1 MLEIKGKVNT
11 AICYAKVIEEDA
23 IEQIRTM
30 CDYELTKDSKI
41 RIMPDVHAGAG
52 CTIGT
57 TMTVIDKACPN
68 VVGVDIGCGMY
79 TVKLKE
85 KELDFEKI
93 DEVCHYIPSGKNV
106 WEGREER
113 FDLEQLRCRRNLNN
127 TKRLERS
134 LGTLGGGN
142 HFIEIDKDENDNKYL
157 VIHSGSRNLGLQV
170 ANYYQNVGYESLNY
184 ISDEYEIKAKEL
196 IESYKSS
203 GKKKRI
209 EKDLKKLKESFRV
222 KSKVP
227 KDLCYVEGKDLEDY
241 LHDMD
246 IVQKYATKNR
256 EIMARR
262 IVEFMGLDYDKLN
275 KFESIHNYIEVEKG
289 FLRKGAIS
297 AYEGEDLLIPIN
309 MRDGVIIG
317 KGKGNPNWNFS
328 APHGAGRILSRAEAK
343 NKIHMNDYKE
353 TMKDIFTTCVN
364 VKTLDEAPQAYKP
377 IEEIINNIYD
387 TVEITKIIKPIY
399 NFKSN

>member
-1 MLEIKGKVNT
+1 MIIKGDFNEAEVFTENIDKETISQVKVLLNQEFV
-11 AICYAKVIEEDA
+11 KNSSV
-23 IEQIRTM
+23 
-30 CDYELTKDSKI
+30 K
-41 RIMPDVHAGAG
+41 IMPDCHKGAG
-52 CTIGT
+52 CVIGT
-57 TMTVIDKACPN
+57 TMTIKDKIVPN
-68 VVGVDIGCGMY
+68 LVGVDIGCG
-79 TVKLKE
+79 VLCVELSDIKLD
-85 KELDFEKI
+85 LEKI
-93 DEVCHYIPSGKNV
+93 DDFIKNKIPKKI
-106 WEGREER
+106 EEFNR
-113 FDLEQLRCRRNLNN
+113 A
-127 TKRLERS
+127 
-134 LGTLGGGN
+134 LGSLGGGN

-203 GKKKRI
+203 GKKKKI